1 MTKRF
6 VVTPALT
13 GEVDSKEDEE
23 KEEDA
28 AYFYQEEPENS
39 NEHLLNDEESVP
51 VPILE
56 YSREPNR
63 YGKDSSF
70 TPCSCSGQGM
80 RGSQQLLCNL
90 QMGTPAGNI
99 SSILVIFVCTSYEPP
114 P

>member
-23 KEEDA
+23 EEEEAGD
-28 AYFYQEEPENS
+28 FYQENS
-39 NEHLLNDEESVP
+39 DKRNYNLLSDEESVP

-63 YGKDSSF
+63 YGKHSSI
-70 TPCSCSGQGM
+70 TPCSCSGQRMSG
-80 RGSQQLLCNL
+80 
-90 QMGTPAGNI
+90 
-99 SSILVIFVCTSYEPP
+99 
-114 P
+114 